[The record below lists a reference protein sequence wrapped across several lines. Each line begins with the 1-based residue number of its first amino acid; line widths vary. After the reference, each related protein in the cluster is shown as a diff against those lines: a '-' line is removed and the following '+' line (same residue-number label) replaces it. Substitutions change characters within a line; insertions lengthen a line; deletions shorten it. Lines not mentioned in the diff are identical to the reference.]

1 MRGSPRRHH
10 VHKGR
15 SARSFRHD
23 VSRTHPRN
31 MKVQPQRGG
40 WRL

>member
-1 MRGSPRRHH
+1 MRNSFRRS

-15 SARSFRHD
+15 SAGHFRHD
-23 VSRTHPRN
+23 VSKTHRKNVAPAPR
-31 MKVQPQRGG
+31 RGG